1 MTLVGITKEK
11 IGTIGSQESDQ
22 DLIRSAIIAELDAT
36 SLYQSHLYNLSSS
49 EAKKVIQHIMDE
61 EKEHIAELYCLLMK
75 LDRKQEEKMTEVN
88 ASTCIAGGFVG

>member
-11 IGTIGSQESDQ
+11 IGSIGPQESDQ

-36 SLYQSHLYNLSSS
+36 SLYQSHIYNLHSS
-49 EAKKVIQHIMDE
+49 EAKKVVEHIIDE

-75 LDRKQEEKMTEVN
+75 LDKKQEEKMTEVN
-88 ASTCIAGGFVG
+88 ASTCIAGGFIT